1 MKKSKIIVPALAL
14 IAFSMAA
21 SITGSVAWFTAN
33 RTATINAGTYVVV
46 KTSANLEFTLTGG
59 IGTEVDTNSD
69 NTILTQTTPQTGSA
83 VGNKLTD
90 GSFDH
95 VGKMIYTPN
104 AAVTA
109 ATGTALSSATPAN
122 MERATLGDGGKV
134 YTAMTFDVAFK
145 VKFASQANN
154 VALFLNVH
162 DCAFTAASD
171 PASGQAS
178 SSNDSSKGFRM
189 AFVGSTSDSN
199 STVATRVYAP
209 LQAAANC
216 TYVDSTAA
224 ADLTDTTLSAAYDS
238 NDHDLIDSA
247 YHTSEHTTSTLP
259 QDNASDQ
266 STVED
271 RVDYL
276 GTFAFA
282 ENTEKTLNYKV
293 VIWFEG
299 TDSNVVNDT
308 VLKAVTSVLNFKA
321 INLSL

>member
-69 NTILTQTTPQTGSA
+69 NTILTQTTPSSGPA

-95 VGKMIYTPN
+95 VGEMIYTPN
-104 AAVTA
+104 AAVTSA
-109 ATGTALSSATPAN
+109 SGTALSAATASN

-162 DCAFTAASD
+162 DCAFTAVSD

-189 AFVGSTSDSN
+189 AFIGTTSDAN
-199 STVATRVYAP
+199 STVTKRVYAP
-209 LQAAANC
+209 LQASANC
-216 TYVDSTAA
+216 TYVNSTYA
-224 ADLTDTTLSAAYDS
+224 TTLSGTAGTYTAPA
-238 NDHDLIDSA
+238 LIDSA
-247 YHTSEHTTSTLP
+247 YHTSEHTASTLP
-259 QDNASDQ
+259 EDNASNQ
-266 STVED
+266 SAVEA
-271 RVDYL
+271 RADYL

-282 ENTEKTLNYKV
+282 ENTEKTLSYKV
-293 VIWFEG
+293 VVWFEG